1 MKDILFV
8 FILLI
13 SFSCAQKE
21 VQTELK
27 NGNWLFQLQ
36 IDSNHPELIIPFN
49 VEVINA
55 KQFIIKNAEERIE
68 VNEITYKS
76 DSVFIKIPVFGSE
89 FKGKITANSIS
100 GEYWNYNKSK
110 ISPIPFSAEFGIKE
124 RFKATAKPTFDF
136 TGNWQAN
143 FGSMENPS
151 PAIGI
156 FRQDGNIVTG
166 TFQTEIG
173 DYRYLQGVV
182 NGNTLQLSCFDG
194 AHAFLFTAT
203 QNNGKLDGMFYSG
216 DTWKQKWTAEK
227 TNNPELGDMKLLT
240 YLKPGYE
247 KRYEKLEF
255 AFPNDKGEIVSLED
269 KRYQNKVVIAQIFG
283 TWCPNCMDETRY
295 LVELYNKYNSQG
307 LEIIGLD
314 FETKTDFDYFK
325 KRIARFKKDL
335 NVPYEL
341 ILAGPANKKLAA
353 EALPMLN
360 KVISYPTA
368 IFIDKSG
375 KVREIHT
382 GFSGPGTAE
391 SFEHYKRETE
401 ELIEN
406 LLNE

>member
-1 MKDILFV
+1 MKNILFV

-13 SFSCAQKE
+13 SFSCAQKQ
-21 VQTELK
+21 VQTKLK
-27 NGNWLFQLQ
+27 SGDWLFQLQ
-36 IDSNHPELIIPFN
+36 IDSNSPDLVIPFN

-55 KQFIIKNAEERIE
+55 KQIIIKNAEERIE
-68 VNEITYKS
+68 LNEISYKS

-89 FKGKITANSIS
+89 FKGKITGNTIS

-124 RFKATAKPTFDF
+124 RFKAIEKPTSDF

-143 FGSMENPS
+143 FGSLENVS

-156 FRQDGNIVTG
+156 FEQNKNIITG

-194 AHAFLFTAT
+194 AHAFLFTAE
-203 QNNGKLDGMFYSG
+203 QNDGKLDGMFYSG
-216 DTWKQKWTAEK
+216 DSWKQKWTAVE
-227 TNNPELGDMKLLT
+227 TNNPELGDMKTLT
-240 YLKPGYE
+240 FFKPG
-247 KRYEKLEF
+247 YEKLEF
-255 AFPNDKGEIVSLED
+255 AFPNDKGEIISLDD

-295 LVELYNKYNSQG
+295 LVELHKKYNSQG

-314 FETKTDFDYFK
+314 FETKTDFDYFI

-341 ILAGPANKKLAA
+341 VLAGLANKKLAA
-353 EALPMLN
+353 EVLPMLN

-382 GFSGPGTAE
+382 GFSGPGTGDN
-391 SFEHYKRETE
+391 FEHYKKETE
-401 ELIEN
+401 DLIEN